1 MKNENRV
8 RIDKFLKR
16 WRDIAIE
23 NNYIEFGT
31 SELDKLIY
39 SDLIRI
45 DVNNKE
51 EDIDLKDNYI
61 DSNNQITVFQEW
73 INYYSN
79 NPLINVFNDENWNYF
94 CQFISPDRITDNY
107 KEHIKIYIPLNSNHI
122 LHGAKIIFDFISKNN
137 ISHASKISR
146 KIRFDNIVIRVINVE
161 DATKIINFVK
171 NNKFLQDGLINPNPF
186 APNINNIAIACDGRL
201 SYNSTISS
209 LINLYIRY
217 KKVKK
222 KLSEICIDDFYNFI
236 TLLYNKEFIYEK
248 VNIFEKYIKHQ
259 NEPFDKNNYKNILQ
273 LIISAKSEW
282 FDFDDYVEHYKKC
295 CNKKERTIT
304 LTQNQ
309 VDKLLLFGIDTITSK
324 KRNAYKDIDSYLKT
338 NNQQH
343 ITRYNNLRETYEEN
357 NFAKNLIY
365 YLNGENI
372 ENYSNQAIKRLS
384 TNKTKNMIFI
394 DKKGKFWNSKADFI
408 QYKIELFITK
418 LENKLSLS
426 NIYIDDEGYWWNS
439 YEEYLKCIE
448 EDIKENNIH

>member
-1 MKNENRV
+1 M
-8 RIDKFLKR
+8 
-16 WRDIAIE
+16 
-23 NNYIEFGT
+23 
-31 SELDKLIY
+31 
-39 SDLIRI
+39 
-45 DVNNKE
+45 
-51 EDIDLKDNYI
+51 
-61 DSNNQITVFQEW
+61 
-73 INYYSN
+73 
-79 NPLINVFNDENWNYF
+79 
-94 CQFISPDRITDNY
+94 
-107 KEHIKIYIPLNSNHI
+107 
-122 LHGAKIIFDFISKNN
+122 
-137 ISHASKISR
+137 
-146 KIRFDNIVIRVINVE
+146 
-161 DATKIINFVK
+161 
-171 NNKFLQDGLINPNPF
+171 
-186 APNINNIAIACDGRL
+186 
-201 SYNSTISS
+201 
-209 LINLYIRY
+209 
-217 KKVKK
+217 
-222 KLSEICIDDFYNFI
+222 
-236 TLLYNKEFIYEK
+236 
-248 VNIFEKYIKHQ
+248 
-259 NEPFDKNNYKNILQ
+259 Q

-439 YEEYLKCIE
+439 YEECLKCIE